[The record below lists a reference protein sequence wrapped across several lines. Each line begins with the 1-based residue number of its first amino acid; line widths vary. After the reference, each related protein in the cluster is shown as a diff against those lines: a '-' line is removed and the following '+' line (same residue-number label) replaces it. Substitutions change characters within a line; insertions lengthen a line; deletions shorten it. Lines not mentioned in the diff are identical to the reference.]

1 LIKGFNGKILLIDLY
16 NRTFKEEILSEDKII
31 KYLGGRGL
39 AAEYYR
45 QLIGKDIDPLSDKNK
60 LIFMTGILTGIR
72 VPSSTKFS
80 CATKSPET
88 GHYLCSNSGGLF
100 GPYLKKAGY
109 DGVIIEG
116 KGGEPLYLIITDGRI
131 IGGLK
136 FRILK
141 AR

>member
-1 LIKGFNGKILLIDLY
+1 M
-16 NRTFKEEILSEDKII
+16 I

-39 AAEYYR
+39 AAYYYQ
-45 QLIGKDIDPLSDKNK
+45 QLIDKNIEPLSSENK

-72 VPSSTKFS
+72 VPSSTKFN

-109 DGVIIEG
+109 DGLIIESRAT
-116 KGGEPLYLIITDGRI
+116 KPLYLIIYNEKVSFVDAGDYWGVRTSDFEM
-131 IGGLK
+131 K
-136 FRILK
+136 
-141 AR
+141 